1 MEFEKLRNFM
11 VEEQIRKRGIKDERV
26 LSVLLKVPRE
36 IFVPENLKFRA
47 YDDCA
52 LPIGFGQTISQPYIV
67 ALMTELLELNG
78 NEKVLEIGTG
88 SGYQT
93 AILCELSK
101 EVYTIER
108 IRELSDLAKE
118 RLDFLGYRN
127 VKFFVED
134 GTLGL
139 EKCAPFDRIIVTA
152 AGKYIPDTLKKQ
164 LANNGIIVAP
174 IGERFFQILV
184 KLIKHGD
191 IFDTYKITGVSFV
204 PLIGK
209 YGWDE

>member
-1 MEFEKLRNFM
+1 MEFERLRRLM
-11 VEEQIRKRGIKDERV
+11 VEEQIKMRGIKNERV
-26 LSVLLKVPRE
+26 LSALLKVPRE

-67 ALMTELLELNG
+67 ALMTELLELKG

-108 IRELSDLAKE
+108 IKELSDLAKE
-118 RLDFLGYRN
+118 RLEFLGYKN
-127 VKFFVED
+127 VKFFVGD

-152 AGKYIPDTLKKQ
+152 AGKSIPDTLKRQ
-164 LANNGIIVAP
+164 LTDSGIIVAP
-174 IGERFFQILV
+174 VGDRFFQILV
-184 KLIKHGD
+184 KVVKLGEVFETHNV
-191 IFDTYKITGVSFV
+191 TGVSFV

-209 YGWDE
+209 YGWND